1 MQGLQGG
8 GTDTLANEGKKRK
21 QNKNLMHKIQQK
33 TRPIQ
38 RKKKNMTQLDL
49 FSNPIQLK

>member
-8 GTDTLANEGKKRK
+8 GTDTLANEEKKKKTK
-21 QNKNLMHKIQQK
+21 QKPNAQNTTENKTN
-33 TRPIQ
+33 TTE
-38 RKKKNMTQLDL
+38 KNMTQLDL